1 MTHSTLTTMLK
12 AHVGR
17 LLAGGVLAAAMVACA
32 SGPTPQLADARKAYD
47 QAEDSPAAERRPHE
61 LERAKIALDRAEREH
76 DDNPGSAREKQLAQ
90 RAEYRARMVM
100 ARSNPD
106 VRARHYDDGEAR
118 HYDDGDMTAAEAAEL
133 RRDRVAAETAEM
145 RRERADAEATVV
157 RRDHT
162 DVEAAEIRRD
172 RADAKVV
179 AETRNSKA
187 QDRKAAA
194 ALQNLGQVANV
205 KQEPRGVVITLSG
218 SVLFPTGEREL
229 SPVARKSLDQVADA
243 LAKQPS
249 SSTFQVEGFTDN
261 SGSPNQ
267 NEQLAKERA
276 KAVADHLVQSG
287 IDPARIQV
295 VSHGEKDPVANN
307 DTPEGRATN
316 RRVEIVVEQEG

>member
-1 MTHSTLTTMLK
+1 
-12 AHVGR
+12 
-17 LLAGGVLAAAMVACA
+17 MVACA
-32 SGPTPQLADARKAYD
+32 SGPTPQLADARRAYD
-47 QAEDSPAAERRPHE
+47 EAEDSPAAERRPHE
-61 LERAKIALDRAEREH
+61 LERAKIALDRAEQAH
-76 DDNPGSAREKQLAQ
+76 DDNPGSAREKQLAE
-90 RAEYRARMVM
+90 RAEYRARMVT
-100 ARSNPD
+100 ARSNAV
-106 VRARHYDDGEAR
+106 VRDRHHYDDN
-118 HYDDGDMTAAEAAEL
+118 GDMTAAEAAEV
-133 RRDRVAAETAEM
+133 RRDRDVAETAEM
-145 RRERADAEATVV
+145 RRERAEAEATVA
-157 RRDHT
+157 RRDAT

-218 SVLFPTGEREL
+218 SVLFPSGEREL

-249 SSTFQVEGFTDN
+249 SSTFQVEGFTDD

-267 NEQLAKERA
+267 NDQLAKERA

-295 VSHGEKDPVANN
+295 VSHGEKDPIANN